1 MNLEREARDSAKG
14 SAVARLA
21 HEREALMKKLKYL
34 LLLLVFVAGCRSL
47 PLPPPPPGLP
57 HPPLPPFL
65 PRR

>member
-1 MNLEREARDSAKG
+1 MNFERKARDGAKG
-14 SAVARLA
+14 KATARLA

-34 LLLLVFVAGCRSL
+34 LLLSLVVAGCHSL

-65 PRR
+65 PR